1 MAEARPLDLDLSGPE
16 IHALPLYRRLGL
28 INGLLIGLALGLGA
42 WGMEAW
48 RIAQLPIP
56 LYLPSLL
63 LGLAAMAALGGAV
76 GWLSSRIARTPV
88 TVLLWGVTAILAMLL
103 MGYLPYYGRTL
114 VAWLADTRFWGQP
127 LYPYTLGGTVVGLVF
142 GSLLIL
148 LALGL
153 LALLQGHRLESVT
166 AEAGHRGRL
175 NGRAWL
181 SLLLPLPLVFVAAL
195 VTQSMMSNPAAAAT
209 NVVYEAIE
217 LARVYEGDLI
227 DLEQETGVEVTAL
240 RGVHDRLGETYSL
253 AIVDMNPLNSTVI
266 IRADFD
272 NGAWLYCRVINDQ
285 LSFCYDAAPAY
296 TIGLR
301 SLITGEPPPEDCRG
315 CILQAEDEAAAW
327 LAERRD
333 AFGPEP
339 AIERVA
345 QSGSHVLMRVTGE
358 AGLAA
363 ECWIAGVTPARLLEC
378 TEVVASG

>member
-114 VAWLADTRFWGQP
+114 VAWLADTRFWGKP
-127 LYPYTLGGTVVGLVF
+127 IYPYTLGGTVTGLVF

-153 LALLQGHRLESVT
+153 LALLQGHRLESLM

-175 NGRAWL
+175 NGRVWV
-181 SLLLPLPLVFVAAL
+181 SLLLPLPLVFLAAL
-195 VTQSMMSNPAAAAT
+195 VTQSMMSNPAAAAA
-209 NVVYEAIE
+209 NVVHEAIE

-253 AIVDMNPLNSTVI
+253 AIVDVNPLNSTVI

-315 CILQAEDEAAAW
+315 CILQAEEDAAAW

-333 AFGPEP
+333 AFGPDP

-358 AGLAA
+358 AGVAA

-378 TEVVASG
+378 TESVNQ